1 MIEKGLYSLPTKLVR
16 KPDAIQPGKK
26 RIRMA
31 KGTQLELTLEFSE
44 PKPSATI
51 LQFEIKPGMPIY
63 DWYKSKKEEKGI
75 MEIAS
80 KKDLA
85 GFLTNFFSEKQIEE
99 MSEKEFEKALQELI
113 DQGVI

>member
-1 MIEKGLYSLPTKLVR
+1 MNLLTPDNFEKIKKKLL
-16 KPDAIQPGKK
+16 DLS
-26 RIRMA
+26 RMNREMCE
-31 KGTQLELTLEFSE
+31 KVV
-44 PKPSATI
+44 
-51 LQFEIKPGMPIY
+51 
-63 DWYKSKKEEKGI
+63 KGI

-99 MSEKEFEKALQELI
+99 MSEQEFEKALQELI

>member
-1 MIEKGLYSLPTKLVR
+1 
-16 KPDAIQPGKK
+16 
-26 RIRMA
+26 
-31 KGTQLELTLEFSE
+31 
-44 PKPSATI
+44 
-51 LQFEIKPGMPIY
+51 MPIY
-63 DWYKSKKEEKGI
+63 DWYKSKKEEKGGI

-113 DQGVI
+113 DQGSYLKRKYTMPK